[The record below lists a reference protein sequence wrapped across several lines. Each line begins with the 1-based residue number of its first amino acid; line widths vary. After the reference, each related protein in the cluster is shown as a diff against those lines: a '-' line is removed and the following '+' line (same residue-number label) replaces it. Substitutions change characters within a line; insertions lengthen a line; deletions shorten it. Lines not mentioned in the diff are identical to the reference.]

1 MTIDKFRSKFIE
13 EASDNI
19 NDLENA
25 LLILEKDS
33 TNKELIERVF
43 RVMHSLKGGG
53 AMFGFTVLSEFTH
66 NLETLYDQIRE
77 GSRVLNRDILNIT
90 FESADHMKI
99 LLSDEN
105 LTSAENKKNHEDLFS
120 RIAKFIQNKT
130 NFQPDKSDIKQ
141 NVSDSKLK
149 SYYVYFEPNHD
160 IFANGTNPLYLLDEI
175 NSLGNSKTFAHFN
188 KVPPLD
194 TFDFHKCYIYWEVIL
209 ATESDINS
217 ISDVFIFV
225 EDQCKL
231 EINEIANEDLTINKN
246 FIENVAILALERKD
260 VGIVE
265 INKLV
270 KKYGSSEQ
278 AIEKI
283 EKNKESEPIKVSA
296 KENTISSIRVSSDKL
311 DHMMNLV
318 SELVTTQARL
328 LLYAE
333 KSNNPELNTIVENM
347 QKLSRQIRD
356 NAFDIVLI
364 PIETMLTRFQRLV
377 RDLSH
382 ELKKNVVFEAIGAET
397 ELDKTIIE
405 TLTDP
410 ILHILRNCLDHGIE
424 LPEVRKKLGKPEQG
438 KIILKSF
445 YSGTNVLI
453 QIIDDGAGINAD
465 KIRKKAIQK
474 GMITENTVLSNTEI
488 YDLIFLP
495 GFTTAENVTDVSG
508 RGVGMD
514 VVKRKIN
521 ELRGDVIIDSAI
533 NKGTTLTIKVPLTL
547 SIIDG
552 LLVSIDKDF
561 YIIPLSVV
569 NKIYV
574 IVHEYIADKFNN
586 LIVLDGKQYPFFS
599 LRKELD
605 YNSENPLNERVILVT
620 YEDGMVGLVVD
631 EVIGEYQ
638 AVLKSL
644 GKLYK
649 NQEIISGATILGD
662 GTVSLVLD
670 SNKMIKKFS
679 KKIELTN
686 KI

>member
-1 MTIDKFRSKFIE
+1 MI
-13 EASDNI
+13 
-19 NDLENA
+19 
-25 LLILEKDS
+25 
-33 TNKELIERVF
+33 
-43 RVMHSLKGGG
+43 
-53 AMFGFTVLSEFTH
+53 
-66 NLETLYDQIRE
+66 
-77 GSRVLNRDILNIT
+77 
-90 FESADHMKI
+90 FESDG
-99 LLSDEN
+99 
-105 LTSAENKKNHEDLFS
+105 
-120 RIAKFIQNKT
+120 R
-130 NFQPDKSDIKQ
+130 PG
-141 NVSDSKLK
+141 
-149 SYYVYFEPNHD
+149 P
-160 IFANGTNPLYLLDEI
+160 G
-175 NSLGNSKTFAHFN
+175 
-188 KVPPLD
+188 
-194 TFDFHKCYIYWEVIL
+194 
-209 ATESDINS
+209 
-217 ISDVFIFV
+217 
-225 EDQCKL
+225 
-231 EINEIANEDLTINKN
+231 
-246 FIENVAILALERKD
+246 
-260 VGIVE
+260 
-265 INKLV
+265 
-270 KKYGSSEQ
+270 
-278 AIEKI
+278 EKI
-283 EKNKESEPIKVSA
+283 I
-296 KENTISSIRVSSDKL
+296 
-311 DHMMNLV
+311 
-318 SELVTTQARL
+318 
-328 LLYAE
+328 
-333 KSNNPELNTIVENM
+333 
-347 QKLSRQIRD
+347 
-356 NAFDIVLI
+356 
-364 PIETMLTRFQRLV
+364 
-377 RDLSH
+377 
-382 ELKKNVVFEAIGAET
+382 
-397 ELDKTIIE
+397 
-405 TLTDP
+405 
-410 ILHILRNCLDHGIE
+410 
-424 LPEVRKKLGKPEQG
+424 
-438 KIILKSF
+438 
-445 YSGTNVLI
+445 
-453 QIIDDGAGINAD
+453 
-465 KIRKKAIQK
+465 
-474 GMITENTVLSNTEI
+474 LSNTEI

-521 ELRGDVIIDSAI
+521 ELRGDVIIDSVI